1 MHIDHFDIK
10 QFWKKQWLID
20 IILLIVLSVTIYLTV
35 KTSSDGKCF
44 DYNSFLLNLSTE
56 IIGVW
61 LSVRI
66 IDRLLKKR
74 ERLDSARQHLIK
86 NLRHPFNYSYSISP
100 RFKRKDVDY
109 LKNEMKWFERRW
121 IKRRGFLKNKEA
133 DIARE
138 IQRHNYTLITDIENL
153 VIHYESIDTWSE
165 LNQGDKEKDYK
176 WRANAIE
183 KTLEQLEDSIEKL
196 ILTFWENDNPDEI

>member
-35 KTSSDGKCF
+35 KTYSDGKCF

-66 IDRLLKKR
+66 IDRLMKKR
-74 ERLDSARQHLIK
+74 ERLESARQYLIK
-86 NLRHPFNYSYSISP
+86 NLRHPFNYCYSIAP

-121 IKRRGFLKNKEA
+121 IKRRGFLNNKEA

-153 VIHYESIDTWSE
+153 VIHYETIDKWSE

-176 WRANAIE
+176 WRADAIE

>member
-176 WRANAIE
+176 WRADAIE